1 MDKTRT
7 DKTKLYENESVVPTR
22 EDSVAS
28 FSVYSLFVNPDDY
41 GQDLQAIVEA
51 RRYRKILATVK
62 GGNFE
67 TSRELRE
74 ALSVAL
80 SEEGA
85 PLYTR
90 FGDTLEEATE
100 KVSRLL
106 ESKAE
111 SFLDTREASFRS
123 AFLPYLESVLLV
135 GMRAKVLVNTWWR
148 LVNYGFSVQPW
159 DEDKPETWEKDGE
172 TYYSVSDFPYR
183 SVSEMP
189 AKDKEAFR
197 QIVLDVYYVSESTCT
212 SYHCKEKKRE
222 DVEDTSFRPYPKDGF
237 SASELAKDWSYET
250 EDELYESWEH
260 EPELYL
266 SFALFRFDEA
276 LYYAFQ
282 YTGGEYREYLS
293 SLNVAEDWNSAFQ
306 GSNVDGYGDLTYN
319 NVMKIK

>member
-67 TSRELRE
+67 TPRELRE

-123 AFLPYLESVLLV
+123 AFLPYVEALLLV
-135 GMRAKVLVNTWWR
+135 GMRAKILVNTWWR
-148 LVNYGFSVQPW
+148 LVNYGFSVQPY
-159 DEDKPETWEKDGE
+159 DDSVEPGE
-172 TYYSVSDFPYR
+172 AGYTVSDFPYV
-183 SVSEMP
+183 SVSDMP
-189 AKDKEAFR
+189 EKDKEAFR
-197 QIVLDVYYVSESTCT
+197 QVTLDVYYTMLDVCT
-212 SYHCKEKKRE
+212 YFHTTEKARE
-222 DVEDTSFRPYPKDGF
+222 DEDYSFRPYPKEGYT
-237 SASELAKDWSYET
+237 ASELARKWEYESTDKLYET
-250 EDELYESWEH
+250 WEH

-266 SFALFRFDEA
+266 GFALFRLDEA
-276 LYYAFQ
+276 LYYAFK
-282 YTGGEYREYLS
+282 YRGSEYKDYLS
-293 SLNVAEDWNSAFQ
+293 SLNVAEDWNEAFQ
-306 GSNVDGYGDLTYN
+306 EAKTEACSDLDYYSL
-319 NVMKIK
+319 MKKEA

>member
-1 MDKTRT
+1 MSKRKQAKQTQT
-7 DKTKLYENESVVPTR
+7 YVNESVIPTR
-22 EDSVAS
+22 EEQLSDLT
-28 FSVYSLFVNPDDY
+28 VYSLFIK
-41 GQDLQAIVEA
+41 QDEFFSDLEELRTGRLYRRLMDALKSGRYADVKEAVEA
-51 RRYRKILATVK
+51 CLKDEDK
-62 GGNFE
+62 
-67 TSRELRE
+67 
-74 ALSVAL
+74 
-80 SEEGA
+80 
-85 PLYTR
+85 PLYVR
-90 FGDTLEEATE
+90 YGDSVDDALE
-100 KVSRLL
+100 KIQKLL
-106 ESKAE
+106 ERRAE
-111 SFLDTREASFRS
+111 NFLETKEASFRS

-172 TYYSVSDFPYR
+172 TYYSVSDFPYS
-183 SVSEMP
+183 SVSEMTK
-189 AKDKEAFR
+189 KDKEAFR
-197 QIVLDVYYVSESTCT
+197 QIVLDVYYVIESTCT

-237 SASELAKDWSYET
+237 SASELAKDWNYET

-282 YTGGEYREYLS
+282 YAGGEYREYLS
-293 SLNVAEDWNSAFQ
+293 SLNVAEDWNYAFKC
-306 GSNVDGYGDLTYN
+306 SNVDGYGDLTYN